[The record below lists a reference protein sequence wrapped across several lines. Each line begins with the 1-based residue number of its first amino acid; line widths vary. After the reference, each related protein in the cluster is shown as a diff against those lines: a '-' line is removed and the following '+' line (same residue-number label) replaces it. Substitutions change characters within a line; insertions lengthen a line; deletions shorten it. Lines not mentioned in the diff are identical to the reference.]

1 MMLRPL
7 KIGILALQGA
17 VFEHEQQ
24 LKNLGAVPILVK
36 TKRDFYDEKGI
47 TTLDALIIPGG
58 ESTAIGKL
66 IREYDLAET
75 IIQFSKSGHWIFGT
89 CAGLILC
96 SHADEY
102 SQLNNEL
109 RLNLIDIQVERNG
122 FGRQKDSFETD
133 LLIKN
138 IDENIPAIFIRAPFI
153 KTVGPNVTILA
164 TFADKIV
171 AAQSGRVMVTAFHP
185 ELTQDTRILKYF
197 VDQI

>member
-1 MMLRPL
+1 MLCPL

-24 LKNLGAVPILVK
+24 LRSLGVVSVLIK
-36 TKRDFYDEKGI
+36 TKHDFYDEKGV

-58 ESTAIGKL
+58 ESTTIGNL
-66 IREYDLAET
+66 IREYDLSET
-75 IIQFSKSGHWIFGT
+75 IIQFSESGHWIFGT

-96 SHADEY
+96 SYEDEY
-102 SQLNNEL
+102 SKLNNEL
-109 RLNLIDIQVERNG
+109 RLNLINIQVERNG
-122 FGRQKDSFETD
+122 FGRQKESFETT
-133 LLIKN
+133 LLINN
-138 IDENIPAIFIRAPFI
+138 IGENIPAVFIRAPFI

-171 AAQSGRVMVTAFHP
+171 AAQNGRVMVTAFHP

-197 VDQI
+197 IDQI